1 MLAKVKTA
9 AVVGLDAQEVEVEVD
24 ILSGL
29 PAVKMAL
36 LSKRGMSLPISIR
49 TVLWGG
55 TEGLEIRAHICRERL
70 NSWHVPVLTRQSS
83 EIMLP

>member
-29 PAVKMAL
+29 PAVNIV
-36 LSKRGMSLPISIR
+36 SLPDTAVQEARERGHRPMLMPTNSVSGTTIGGWSLSIR
-49 TVLWGG
+49 YSL
-55 TEGLEIRAHICRERL
+55 
-70 NSWHVPVLTRQSS
+70 S
-83 EIMLP
+83 

>member
-29 PAVKMAL
+29 PAVKIAW
-36 LSKRGMSLPISIR
+36 K
-49 TVLWGG
+49 
-55 TEGLEIRAHICRERL
+55 
-70 NSWHVPVLTRQSS
+70 
-83 EIMLP
+83 

>member
-29 PAVKMAL
+29 PAVKMGWKPL
-36 LSKRGMSLPISIR
+36 IPQSGS
-49 TVLWGG
+49 
-55 TEGLEIRAHICRERL
+55 CREA
-70 NSWHVPVLTRQSS
+70 
-83 EIMLP
+83 

>member
-29 PAVKMAL
+29 PAMNV
-36 LSKRGMSLPISIR
+36 GGQPGPI
-49 TVLWGG
+49 LQGYPCGG
-55 TEGLEIRAHICRERL
+55 APAR
-70 NSWHVPVLTRQSS
+70 W
-83 EIMLP
+83 